1 MELSYN
7 QKSTILLFPT
17 CRLVAD
23 KYYVPAQPFVDHYE
37 TMQISPNADLETIH
51 RVYRI
56 LAQRFHP
63 DNHDTGNAETFHAL
77 TDAFQTLN
85 DPEKRAAFD
94 IEHRAARRLTWRIF
108 DQTTSAQGVESERRK
123 RSGTLAL
130 LYRKRIAQPDLPSMN
145 LKDFEDLLGVPK
157 EHLEFTLWYLKEGQ
171 FITRTDNGRY
181 SITLKGVDLAESLS
195 EPRTEHL
202 KLSARVA

>member
-1 MELSYN
+1 M
-7 QKSTILLFPT
+7 QIF
-17 CRLVAD
+17 D
-23 KYYVPAQPFVDHYE
+23 DHYE
-37 TMQISPNADLETIH
+37 TMQVSPNADLDTIH

-63 DNHDTGNAETFHAL
+63 DNRETGNSETFHAL
-77 TDAFQTLN
+77 TDAYRVLC

-94 IEHRAARRLTWRIF
+94 IEHRATRRLTWKIF
-108 DQTTSAQGVESERRK
+108 DQTNSAQGVDAERRK
-123 RSGTLAL
+123 RSGILAL
-130 LYRKRIAQPDLPSMN
+130 LYRKRISLPDQPSMN

-171 FITRTDNGRY
+171 FVTRSDNGRY
-181 SITLKGVDLAESLS
+181 TITLKGVDLAESFAES
-195 EPRTEHL
+195 RVEPL

>member
-1 MELSYN
+1 MAIPS
-7 QKSTILLFPT
+7 
-17 CRLVAD
+17 
-23 KYYVPAQPFVDHYE
+23 FVDHYE
-37 TMQISPNADLETIH
+37 TMQISPNADLDTIH

-63 DNHDTGNAETFHAL
+63 DNHETGNAEVFRVLSEAY
-77 TDAFQTLN
+77 QTLS

-94 IEHRAARRLTWRIF
+94 IEHRAARRLTWKIF
-108 DQTTSAQGVESERRK
+108 DQTTSAQGVEAERRK
-123 RSGTLAL
+123 RSGILAL
-130 LYRKRIAQPDLPSMN
+130 LYRKRISQPDQPAMS

-171 FITRTDNGRY
+171 FVTRTDNGRH

-195 EPRTEHL
+195 ESRAEPL